1 MSPDATSAQP
11 SPPPFGS
18 AYARSRKAYGVA
30 SAILLAWELVGIEI
44 DGNPIATLNI
54 SLKSPQAAP
63 YVLLVLVLYFA
74 FHFTVEWYQGD
85 LSRRLLR
92 ASRVDFV
99 AAHVIGASA
108 LGLFLVQTFL
118 RVQVANVVPR
128 RVVLSLMVGL
138 FYSLSVVVALRLW
151 RERDRWLAILMLA
164 ATIALI
170 IGTASRQRTI
180 PPMAYVALVAAGIV
194 TGSLFI
200 TALVRWATRPPRSK

>member
-1 MSPDATSAQP
+1 
-11 SPPPFGS
+11 
-18 AYARSRKAYGVA
+18 
-30 SAILLAWELVGIEI
+30 
-44 DGNPIATLNI
+44 
-54 SLKSPQAAP
+54 
-63 YVLLVLVLYFA
+63 
-74 FHFTVEWYQGD
+74 
-85 LSRRLLR
+85 
-92 ASRVDFV
+92 
-99 AAHVIGASA
+99 
-108 LGLFLVQTFL
+108 LFLVQTFL